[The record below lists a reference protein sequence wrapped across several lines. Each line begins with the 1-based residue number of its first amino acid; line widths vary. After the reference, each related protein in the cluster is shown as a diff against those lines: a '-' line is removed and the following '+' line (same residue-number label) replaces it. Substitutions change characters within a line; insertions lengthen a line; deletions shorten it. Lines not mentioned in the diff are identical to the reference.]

1 MTVSNPAYLQSLYN
15 TARAMGDKAISSDAA
30 FEIEGFEQMWLLT
43 KQFPW
48 PELSSAGEIEIPMP
62 LGAAKW
68 EAQQVKINQ
77 QGQIT
82 LMETKAGHV
91 SKMMLN
97 LIRTGGKFNAKVY
110 EGTPSQFSVAK
121 PIYDCFIQLDN
132 PDRDWEN
139 RSQVLNISG
148 TLFFHYFNE
157 EIPGNI

>member
-15 TARAMGDKAISSDAA
+15 TTRSMGDKAISSDAA

-68 EAQQVKINQ
+68 EPQQVKINQ

-82 LMETKAGHV
+82 LMETKIGHV

-97 LIRTGGKFNAKVY
+97 LIPGSPHHRIRAFLARTTCIPRAIL
-110 EGTPSQFSVAK
+110 S
-121 PIYDCFIQLDN
+121 
-132 PDRDWEN
+132 
-139 RSQVLNISG
+139 RS
-148 TLFFHYFNE
+148 TRR
-157 EIPGNI
+157 